1 MLYNING
8 TPLTTQTPCF
18 DTVAALKASTDL
30 KAGDVAMTLGYY
42 TKGDGGGGSYFLKT
56 PDGTTLNG
64 YTQFSVNG
72 LTAELV
78 DDGREINVL
87 QWGMNPDGATDNLP
101 IFNAIIAAFPMR
113 TIYFPKGTYAFAGSL
128 TMDFCYM
135 ILDNAELLCTGKYVL
150 HFVNILGKMYPPER
164 PHDGMFIRGNG
175 TINGNFNANN
185 CITLARHK
193 HTTIDG
199 IHIKNFISN
208 GIHGKNWDTS
218 LEPNLSYELV
228 VSNCLISN
236 ELSCSSA
243 TGIQDRGDSTYTNI
257 IILNVKTAIEASG
270 GSIFHNIHAWCY
282 DFDNSSNRKELLQ
295 DTIFAKLRSTNCRF
309 SDCYIDTYHKGF
321 VPIAANM
328 TAFVLNLKWYI
339 NGETWPSDLQ
349 GVVFC
354 ADSNGNAKYKVLG
367 AEVPGNYNTKFSD
380 IDISKTSSEFYGVIS
395 NAENA
400 PNS

>member
-18 DTVAALKASTDL
+18 DTVAALKASTNL
-30 KAGDVAMTLGYY
+30 KAGDVAVTLGYY
-42 TKGDGGGGSYFLKT
+42 AKGDGGGGSYALKT

-78 DDGREINVL
+78 DDGRELNVL
-87 QWGMNPDGATDNLP
+87 QWGMKPDGVTDNLP
-101 IFNAIIAAFPMR
+101 IFNAIIAAFPIR

-193 HTTIDG
+193 HTTIEG

-208 GIHGKNWDTS
+208 GIHGKNWDSS
-218 LEPNLSYELV
+218 LGTNLSYELV

-236 ELSCSSA
+236 ELSYSSA
-243 TGIQDRGDSTYTNI
+243 VGIYDCGDSSYTDV
-257 IILNVKTAIEASG
+257 IILNVKTALVASG
-270 GSIFHNIHAWCY
+270 GSIFRNIHAWCY
-282 DFDNSSNRKELLQ
+282 DFDNSDNRKDLLEN
-295 DTIFAKLRSTNCRF
+295 TIFARLHSSNCRF

-321 VPIAANM
+321 VPDAANM
-328 TAFVLNLKWYI
+328 TAYVTNLIWFI

-349 GVVFC
+349 GIVFC
-354 ADSNGNAKYKVLG
+354 ADSDGNAKYKVCC
-367 AEVPGNYNTKFSD
+367 ASVPGDYNTQFSD
-380 IDISKTSSEFYGVIS
+380 IDISKTSSEFYGVNS
-395 NAENA
+395 NAVNA
-400 PNS
+400 PQ